1 MSSWLDRLSEWTDS
15 VKESA
20 VELSTKAG
28 ELAQDIDVRGTLG
41 SVSDTVVDA
50 SRSVLTA
57 GMGRATKVVENARE
71 WRSDVDFSALRDPDA
86 YCGRF
91 QHYYA
96 LSSKK
101 VVAYYR
107 TTFEVDKTTE
117 EMIRD
122 VRARLP
128 TPAQTF
134 DDIFE
139 QCKREATRRAVAA
152 FFLAPVM
159 QGLDQANAQRDA
171 NLSQTYAEFKEQNN
185 LHDHP
190 NFAALNTERHAA
202 QQDWTLVENGY
213 NGATPLNPFDADIE
227 HIVPKAQLYNDWLL
241 RLGTND
247 DQIVDVMNN
256 RDNLIFADNSVNR
269 SKGAEDLLAYLDQN
283 GTADA
288 GNPDIVHLTI
298 NGRDVTVSRTDAE
311 SHYTRTT
318 EQVHQ
323 ARVQA
328 LKTAGVAVGSASALM
343 AAQQVVGLIVVE
355 TIDIVVDEIRDLAT
369 HGSLINE
376 NGLWANLAEH
386 KAKLTTKLS
395 QRFEERNLWAKAKE
409 AGIEGGVA
417 GALAAIP
424 QVLISLFVQLPAL
437 VLGLIRECTL
447 GVVRSVRVLMTPGD
461 DRFNQIKV
469 IMLGTASAA
478 MGVYVASVISKGI
491 AAVPLLDAFNRK
503 VSMVLAGVVVTA
515 VSLTAIYVF
524 EHNKTRLV
532 FKALAR

>member
-1 MSSWLDRLSEWTDS
+1 MSKWLDKLSNWTES
-15 VKESA
+15 VKDSA

-28 ELAQDIDVRGTLG
+28 ELAQNIDVLGALG

-50 SRSVLTA
+50 SRGALSA
-57 GMGRATKVVENARE
+57 GMDRATEAVAGARE
-71 WRSDVDFSALRDPDA
+71 WWDGTDFSALRDPDA
-86 YCGRF
+86 YRERF

-96 LSSKK
+96 LSSEKA
-101 VVAYYR
+101 VAYYR

-139 QCKREATRRAVAA
+139 QCKREATHRAVAA

-159 QGLDQANAQRDA
+159 QGLDQANAQRNA
-171 NLSQTYAEFKEQNN
+171 NFSQTYAEFKGQNN

-190 NFAALNTERHAA
+190 NFAALSDERYAA
-202 QQDWTLVENGY
+202 KQDWTLLENGY
-213 NGATPLNPFDADIE
+213 NGATPVNPFDADIE
-227 HIVPKAQLYNDWLL
+227 HIVPKTQVYNDWLL

-247 DQIVDVMNN
+247 DQIIDVMNN
-256 RDNLIFADNSVNR
+256 RDNLIFADYSVNR
-269 SKGAEDLLAYLDQN
+269 SKGAKDLLAYLDQN
-283 GTADA
+283 GTVDT
-288 GNPDIVHLTI
+288 GNPDSVHLTI
-298 NGRDVTVSRTDAE
+298 NGRDVTVSRADAE
-311 SHYTRTT
+311 AHYTRAA

-355 TIDIVVDEIRDLAT
+355 TIDIVVDEIRDMAT
-369 HGSLINE
+369 HGSLMNE

-386 KAKLTTKLS
+386 KAKLTAKLS
-395 QRFEERNLWAKAKE
+395 QRFEERDLWAKAKE

-424 QVLISLFVQLPAL
+424 QVLMSLFLQLPAL

-447 GVVRSVRVLMTPGD
+447 GVVRGVRVLMTPSD
-461 DRFNQIKV
+461 DWFDQIKV

-478 MGVYVASVISKGI
+478 MGVYVANIISKGL
-491 AAVPLLDAFNRK
+491 AAVPLMDAFNGK
-503 VSMVLAGVVVTA
+503 VSAVLSGVVVTA
-515 VSLTAIYVF
+515 VPLTAIYVF
-524 EHNKTRLV
+524 EQNKTKLV
-532 FKALAR
+532 FKVLAR